1 MHHAHELRRMAAE
14 CLAVALTTSAP
25 SARVSLLSM
34 AQKLVDLADGLAILL
49 EFDAQE
55 MSRHQ
60 LLP

>member
-14 CLAVALTTSAP
+14 CLAVALTTSDP